1 MKIYYRPFMEGSKM
15 SEELIS
21 KKEILDMTGISYG
34 QLYRWK
40 RKDLI
45 PEEWFIKKS
54 SYTGQ
59 ETFFPKEKII
69 ERINK
74 IIELKDTMPLDEL
87 AEMFSN
93 RTTVVDSGE
102 EYLLQCGLITSE
114 ALMIYKDMFE
124 GKNEYSF
131 KDMFIMYVMQSQ
143 LDSGVLSIS
152 EIEVM
157 VRFIDKEYSRL
168 ETNNGTVYFIRRLGV
183 GICLAAFQESI
194 TVEGSSKVVGEVNVR
209 TISEAIKFKLTL

>member
-1 MKIYYRPFMEGSKM
+1 M

-59 ETFFPKEKII
+59 ETFFPKEKIL

-74 IIELKDTMPLDEL
+74 IIELKDEMPLDEL

-93 RTTVVDSGE
+93 KVTVVDSGE
-102 EYLLQCGLITSE
+102 EYLLQCGLITE
-114 ALMIYKDMFE
+114 EVLPIYKDMFE
-124 GKNEYSF
+124 AKREYSF
-131 KDMFIMYVMQSQ
+131 KDMLVMYILQIQ
-143 LDSGVLSIS
+143 LDLGVLSIV
-152 EIEVM
+152 EIQSMLTLIE
-157 VRFIDKEYSRL
+157 KEYEKL
-168 ETNNGTVYFIRRLGV
+168 EEKNGTVYFIRRLGV
-183 GICLAAFQESI
+183 GICLAAFQENI
-194 TVEGSSKVVGEVNVR
+194 ILEGNSKIAAEVN
-209 TISEAIKFKLTL
+209 IKASSEAVKFKLTLNK